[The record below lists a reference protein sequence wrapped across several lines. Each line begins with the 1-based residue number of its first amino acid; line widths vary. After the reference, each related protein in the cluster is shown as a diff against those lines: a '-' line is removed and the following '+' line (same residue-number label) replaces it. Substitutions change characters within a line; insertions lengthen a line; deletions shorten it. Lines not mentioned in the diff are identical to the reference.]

1 MKQLAQK
8 KVWII
13 IGGAVALLILLIIIY
28 FPNNRQEEVLT
39 AENLLEQATDQEE
52 VTKDVTKETN
62 VQEETIKKVD
72 VKGAVNRP
80 GVYVASK
87 DDRVLDVI
95 EKAGSFTAKADRN
108 AVNLAQR
115 VEDQMLI
122 YVPNVGEQP
131 PQAMS
136 PMSVESSSNEAS
148 GEGKININT
157 ASEDELQTIPGI
169 GPAKA
174 KAIIQYRTEKGSF
187 SNVDELK
194 EISGIGDKTFEKLKD
209 QVTI

>member
-1 MKQLAQK
+1 MKRLAQK

-13 IGGAVALLILLIIIY
+13 VGGAVALLTLFVIMY

-39 AENLLEQATDQEE
+39 AENLLEQPSNQE
-52 VTKDVTKETN
+52 VVKKETN
-62 VQEETIKKVD
+62 IQEETIKKVD

-131 PQAMS
+131 SQATSLMTAG
-136 PMSVESSSNEAS
+136 SSSNGVE
-148 GEGKININT
+148 GEGKININS
-157 ASEDELQTIPGI
+157 ASEDELQTISGI

-187 SNVDELK
+187 SNVEELK

>member
-1 MKQLAQK
+1 MAQK
-8 KVWII
+8 KIWLIV
-13 IGGAVALLILLIIIY
+13 GGAVGILILLVMMY
-28 FPNNRQEEVLT
+28 FFTNREEDVLT
-39 AENLLEQATDQEE
+39 AENLLEQAPAKEA
-52 VTKDVTKETN
+52 VTKEAN
-62 VQEETIKKVD
+62 VQEEVIKKVD

-80 GVYVASK
+80 GVYMAGK
-87 DDRVLDVI
+87 DDRVLDII

-122 YVPNVGEQP
+122 YVPNIGEQP
-131 PQAMS
+131 PQT
-136 PMSVESSSNEAS
+136 NAS
-148 GEGKININT
+148 IAVGGNPSTSQGGGKVNINS
-157 ASEDELQTIPGI
+157 ASEEDLQTISGI

-187 SNVDELK
+187 SSIDELK